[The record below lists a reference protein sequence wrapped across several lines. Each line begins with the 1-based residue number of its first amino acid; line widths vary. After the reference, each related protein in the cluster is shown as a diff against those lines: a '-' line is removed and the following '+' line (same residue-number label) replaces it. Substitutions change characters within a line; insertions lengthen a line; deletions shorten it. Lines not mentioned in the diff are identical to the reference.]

1 MVNFRIIA
9 RILSLVLIFEGLL
22 MLLSSGISV
31 ILEDGSAAS
40 FLYSAII
47 TIVTG
52 IIAFTPLNINEK
64 VYGNREGY
72 IIVTA
77 TWILFSIFG
86 TLPYLFSGSIDNF
99 TDAFFEAMS
108 GFTTTGAT
116 VIEKIESVPKGIL
129 LWRSLTQW
137 IGGIGIIFISLS
149 VFPIIRS
156 VNIQLSATEFTGHPA
171 DKIQPRFIESA
182 KRLVSI
188 YILLTFIQTVLLVIA
203 GMPLFDS
210 VCHSLSTLST
220 GGFSTS
226 DANIAAFTTPGIKI
240 ILTLFMFIAGINL
253 PIIYFAL
260 KGNFRKIALNSE
272 VKFYTFLIVGFIVLA
287 AFILILFAGK
297 DITDAIS
304 DSTFHIISIISTTGY
319 YTSDFNQWGSIMIML
334 LFILMF
340 TGGTAGSTSGGIKNI
355 RLLLVTKNYR
365 KELHRVIH
373 PNAMIHVR
381 VDDHNVSQSN
391 IYYLLV
397 FTSLYFIVICGS
409 AFIISLMGYDIV
421 TSFSTAASMVAN
433 IGPSLGEFG
442 PFSTYAEIPA
452 AGKYFLSGLMLTGRL
467 ELLTILILFSKSFY
481 RH

>member
-22 MLLSSGISV
+22 MLLSSGISI
-31 ILEDGSAAS
+31 ILKDGSAAS
-40 FLYSAII
+40 LLYSAII
-47 TIVTG
+47 TIVSG
-52 IIAFTPLNINEK
+52 IIAFTPLKPDEK

-72 IIVTA
+72 IIVTS
-77 TWILFSIFG
+77 TWIIFSLFG
-86 TLPYLFSGSIDNF
+86 TLPFLFSGSIDNF
-99 TDAFFEAMS
+99 TDAFFETMS

-116 VIEKIESVPKGIL
+116 IIEEIESVPRGIL

-149 VFPIIRS
+149 VLPIIRS
-156 VNIQLSATEFTGHPA
+156 VNIQLPATEFTGHPT

-182 KRLVSI
+182 KRLISI
-188 YILLTFIQTVLLVIA
+188 YILLTFIQTALLSIA
-203 GMPLFDS
+203 GMPLFDA

-226 DANIAAFTTPGIKI
+226 SSNIAAFATPGIKI
-240 ILTLFMFIAGINL
+240 ILTFFMFIAGINL

-260 KGNFRKIALNSE
+260 KGNFRKITLNSE
-272 VKFYTFLIVGFIVLA
+272 VKFYVLLIIGFIILA
-287 AFILILFAGK
+287 TAILILFGGK
-297 DITDAIS
+297 QPGKAIS

-319 YTSDFNQWGSIMIML
+319 YTADFNQWGNIMIML

-340 TGGTAGSTSGGIKNI
+340 TGGTAGSTSGGIKII

-365 KELHRVIH
+365 KELQRVIH

-397 FTSLYFIVICGS
+397 FTTLYFIVICTS

-421 TSFSTAASMVAN
+421 TSFSTAASMMAN

-442 PFSTYAEIPA
+442 PFSSYAEVPV
-452 AGKYFLSGLMLTGRL
+452 AGKFFLSGLMLIGRL
-467 ELLTILILFSKSFY
+467 ELLTFLILFSKSFY